1 MSKSEDNSIL
11 EVSPLRGE
19 SAYVYGLKARAQ
31 RHHCPGYGTFDVS
44 MPALER
50 AKKRYCREKGP
61 ITNTAIYVKAM
72 AKAVAMNPG
81 ANTVLF
87 KRAFWGYRA
96 VKFKNVDVNLPI
108 TRSVDGRM
116 ITFIGTIRNADRKS
130 LVEIQEE
137 LTHLQ
142 RCPESESEAIT
153 RIRKFSKMPLWLS
166 LIVHWWMTKSPK
178 FYIKQVGSCG
188 MTLMQGKGERFFPIG
203 PTSAIVGFG
212 VPAKAPAVDADG
224 GVVALRTLKCVV
236 MVDNY
241 VVSGL
246 VGAKLV
252 HDLIDLM
259 EQAEV
264 FDD

>member
-1 MSKSEDNSIL
+1 MSEKNSIA
-11 EVSPLRGE
+11 EISSFKGE

-31 RHHCPGYGTFDVS
+31 RHHCPGYGTFDV
-44 MPALER
+44 MLPELER
-50 AKKRYCREKGP
+50 QKKLYCRASGP
-61 ITNTAIYVKAM
+61 ITNTAIYVKAI
-72 AKAVAMNPG
+72 ALAVAKNPG

-87 KRAFWGYRA
+87 KKMFWGYRA

-108 TRSVDGRM
+108 TREVDGRLV
-116 ITFIGTIRNADRKS
+116 TFIGTIRMADKKS
-130 LVEIQEE
+130 LVEIQAE

-142 RCPESESEAIT
+142 RCPESESAAIT

-166 LIVHWWMTKSPK
+166 LLVHWWMTKSPK

-188 MTLMQGKGERFFPIG
+188 MTLMQGKGDRFFPIG

-212 VPAKAPAVDADG
+212 VPSKAPVVDEG
-224 GVVALRTLKCVV
+224 GQVVAMRTLKCVV

-252 HDLIDLM
+252 QDLIELM
-259 EQAEV
+259 ERAEV

>member
-1 MSKSEDNSIL
+1 M
-11 EVSPLRGE
+11 
-19 SAYVYGLKARAQ
+19 
-31 RHHCPGYGTFDVS
+31 
-44 MPALER
+44 
-50 AKKRYCREKGP
+50 
-61 ITNTAIYVKAM
+61 AM
-72 AKAVAMNPG
+72 AVARNPG

-87 KRAFWGYRA
+87 KKMFWGYRA

-108 TRSVDGRM
+108 TRKVDDRLV
-116 ITFIGTIRNADRKS
+116 TFIGTIRMADKKS
-130 LVEIQEE
+130 LIDIQAE

-142 RCPESESEAIT
+142 HCPESESEAIA

-166 LIVHWWMTKSPK
+166 LLVHWWMTKSAK

-212 VPAKAPAVDADG
+212 VPAKAPAVDDSG
-224 GVVALRTLKCVV
+224 EVVAIRTLKCVV

-252 HDLIDLM
+252 QDLIDLM
-259 EQAEV
+259 EEAEV
-264 FDD
+264 FND